1 MTIRYPFKATSSGIQ
16 QMSAAECAYIRYRIR
31 NKYANDTDAIGW
43 LAINDNTSWSSI
55 GVFGDTFRSAG
66 RVSTTATY
74 SKTGPALISGSTN
87 PTDPTTST
95 TNYTFYQNKN
105 FSSSVPSTAIK
116 NAGTLATHNG
126 YNDLS
131 PLGTVA
137 LQDVY
142 DTIIDPT
149 IQDIEAGGNG
159 RFYIGTATPSG
170 YTNTGDIAIDTR
182 VTAGSTSGATTVST
196 YRLSIRTG
204 EASPSVVRP
213 VKYSANGLREMT
225 DAEIDNFFYPYF
237 LNRIGEGNRLVY
249 KLSTSTAGIDVG
261 SISNTVYSGT
271 GAITAVL
278 TTDRP
283 SNRVYTYSQNVTSL
297 TTNTLYLR
305 LTNT

>member
-1 MTIRYPFKATSSGIQ
+1 MTIRYPFKTTSSGIQ
-16 QMSAAECAYIRYRIR
+16 EMSAAECAYIRYRIR

-43 LAINDNTSWSSI
+43 LAINSNVSWSSI

-66 RVSTTATY
+66 RVTSTATFRA
-74 SKTGPALISGSTN
+74 SDGALISGSTN

-105 FSSSVPSTAIK
+105 FSSSTPSTAIK
-116 NAGTLATHNG
+116 DAGTLATHNG

-149 IQDIEAGGNG
+149 IQDIEGGGNG
-159 RFYIGTATPSG
+159 RFYIGTSTPSG
-170 YTNTGDIAIDTR
+170 YTNTGDTAIDTR
-182 VTAGSTSGATTVST
+182 VTAGSASGASTVNT

-204 EASPSVVRP
+204 EAAPSVVRP
-213 VKYSANGLREMT
+213 VKYSSNGMQEMT
-225 DAEIDNFFYPYF
+225 DTEIDNFFYPYF

-249 KLSTSTAGIDVG
+249 TLSSSTSGIDVG
-261 SISNTVYSGT
+261 SISNTIYGGISGISATQT
-271 GAITAVL
+271 GTR
-278 TTDRP
+278 TFT
-283 SNRVYTYSQNVTSL
+283 YTQDVASL

>member
-16 QMSAAECAYIRYRIR
+16 EMSAAECAYIRYRIR

-43 LAINDNTSWSSI
+43 LAINDNISWSSI
-55 GVFGDTFRSAG
+55 GVYGDTFRSAG
-66 RVSTTATY
+66 RVISTATY
-74 SKTGPALISGSTN
+74 NTSGTLTSGSID
-87 PTDPTTST
+87 PVDPTTST

-116 NAGTLATHNG
+116 DAGTLATHNG

-149 IQDIEAGGNG
+149 IQDIEGGGNG
-159 RFYIGTATPSG
+159 RFYIGTATPAG
-170 YTNTGDIAIDTR
+170 YTNTGDIALDTR
-182 VTAGSTSGATTVST
+182 VTIGSTAGASTVNT

-204 EASPSVVRP
+204 ETAPSVVRP
-213 VKYSANGLREMT
+213 VKYSANGMQEMT

-249 KLSTSTAGIDVG
+249 TLSGSTTGIDVG
-261 SISNTVYSGT
+261 SISNTIYSGI
-271 GAITAVL
+271 GVATAVL

-283 SNRVYTYSQNVTSL
+283 AGRVYTYTQDVTSL

>member
-16 QMSAAECAYIRYRIR
+16 EMSAAECAYIRYRIR

-66 RVSTTATY
+66 RVSSTATFNLAG
-74 SKTGPALISGSTN
+74 SLISGTTN

-116 NAGTLATHNG
+116 DAGTLASHNG

-131 PLGTVA
+131 PLGT
-137 LQDVY
+137 LDIQDVY

-149 IQDIEAGGNG
+149 IQDIEGGGNG
-159 RFYIGTATPSG
+159 IFYIGASTPSG

-182 VTAGSTSGATTVST
+182 VTTGSTSGASTVNT

-204 EASPSVVRP
+204 EAAPSVVRP
-213 VKYSANGLREMT
+213 VKYSASGMQEMT

-249 KLSTSTAGIDVG
+249 TLSSSTTGIDAG

-283 SNRVYTYSQNVTSL
+283 SDRVYTYSQDVTSL